1 MKIITICG
9 SLKFQKEIM
18 VVAERLALLGNCVF
32 TPVYHVIDNIN
43 ITEEQLLNLKKVHL
57 KKIELSNAVVIIDID
72 NYIGD
77 STSFYGNNSAIVVKD
92 GATSVIKNI
101 TLTLDETS
109 SIKLTGDCYI
119 NELDN
124 KDTSNSKIDFN
135 GYKLY
140 VNGSSI
146 N

>member
-43 ITEEQLLNLKKVHL
+43 ITEDQLLNLKKAHL

-77 STSFYGNNSAIVVKD
+77 STKHEIRYAEKLGKEIIYYKDFIDENIVE
-92 GATSVIKNI
+92 N
-101 TLTLDETS
+101 
-109 SIKLTGDCYI
+109 
-119 NELDN
+119 
-124 KDTSNSKIDFN
+124 
-135 GYKLY
+135 
-140 VNGSSI
+140 
-146 N
+146 

>member
-1 MKIITICG
+1 M
-9 SLKFQKEIM
+9 
-18 VVAERLALLGNCVF
+18 
-32 TPVYHVIDNIN
+32 
-43 ITEEQLLNLKKVHL
+43 
-57 KKIELSNAVVIIDID
+57 
-72 NYIGD
+72 GD

-109 SIKLTGDCYI
+109 SIKLTGGCYI

-124 KDTSNSKIDFN
+124 KDTSNSNIDFN